1 MHFKRDVPGLQ
12 HVKLPKGTW
21 DRKID
26 KNEKVELIDDTD
38 CFKIHFEQTEKYS
51 HEWPYVATGDR
62 IRKLLPNMNE
72 RLEEN
77 LIFCGNRTDITGDPI
92 TGTFQK
98 LGRYTSTL
106 YHFQIFTK

>member
-1 MHFKRDVPGLQ
+1 MNFKNVEIPN
-12 HVKLPKGTW
+12 VNNW
-21 DRKID
+21 DGKMIANKD
-26 KNEKVELIDDTD
+26 IEVIDDTD
-38 CFKIHFEQTEKYS
+38 CFDIHFEQTEKYS

-77 LIFCGNRTDITGDPI
+77 LIFCGNRTNI

-98 LGRYTSTL
+98 LGCYTLLIVHTV
-106 YHFQIFTK
+106 HFQIFTK